1 VVIFLGV
8 TTTEEDEMSGL
19 VRRMEKLPNILK
31 EDMFFPIQQHF
42 DQFFN
47 EFFKGTSILD
57 GIKATSGFPK
67 MDVYLDSEHFYVKA
81 SVPGMDISNI
91 KVEILPDNVLVLS
104 GQVSE
109 EYRLPEDTKTY
120 VKELR
125 ESKFSRRITL
135 PDWIKGE
142 PEATLKNGILKLK
155 WQVVQQ
161 QKETSKVIEVKV
173 LE

>member
-1 VVIFLGV
+1 
-8 TTTEEDEMSGL
+8 MSGL
-19 VRRMEKLPNILK
+19 VRRMEKLPTILK

-47 EFFKGTSILD
+47 EFFKGTSLLD
-57 GIKATSGFPK
+57 GVKATSGFPK
-67 MDVYLDSEHFYVKA
+67 MDVYLEDGNFFVKA

-91 KVEILPDNVLVLS
+91 KVEILPDNVLMLS
-104 GQVSE
+104 GQIAE
-109 EYRLPEDTKTY
+109 EYRSSEDAKTY

-135 PDWIKGE
+135 PDWIEGE

-155 WQVVQQ
+155 WKVTQQ
-161 QKETSKVIEVKV
+161 QKETSRVIEVKA